1 MECEVKKQRTHQRNR
16 RRERAQRMQA
26 QRESKAASGQIAG
39 DSGED
44 ESPVREKPPRPPNR
58 RKKLKEPLYEEDI
71 IDGFAI
77 LAFKS
82 YEDLENAVKKHS
94 EKHHAARHNNNVHLA
109 AATQARASSKPAKL
123 HQDTKQP
130 PGPSPPPPR
139 LHHLH
144 VLHNGAPPPANDLG

>member
-1 MECEVKKQRTHQRNR
+1 MESEVKKQRTHQRNR

-26 QRESKAASGQIAG
+26 QRESIAGQKDITG

-82 YEDLENAVKKHS
+82 YEDLEVSLFIFIAIFIYLLHFLIMIFVIKPELSSSMHS
-94 EKHHAARHNNNVHLA
+94 RHA
-109 AATQARASSKPAKL
+109 K
-123 HQDTKQP
+123 
-130 PGPSPPPPR
+130 
-139 LHHLH
+139 
-144 VLHNGAPPPANDLG
+144 